1 MQKIYSKGK
10 PMDKDALNRMLN
22 KAKVSLMADHNSV
35 FITTVLFSLKF
46 SWDESIP
53 TACTNGLNLRVNPN
67 QFKNDLS
74 HPQRV
79 WQLAHESWHVAYQ
92 HINRVGTR
100 DFKTWNIAADHVI
113 NLMLE
118 EQGYAVPDNRPK
130 DPKFKGMSTEQVYE
144 IIYNDPSYDDSDFE
158 LDFEHDPDLSPD
170 EQAELDN
177 EIENILVKAHV
188 QSQMSGS
195 PGKLPGE
202 VEVYL
207 DKLLNPKLPW
217 EQILANFLVATA
229 PDDYSFRKPNRRY
242 MPDYYLPSLHSD
254 GIGEIAVAVDTSG
267 SVSDEEFLRF
277 ITEVQAIQ
285 TRMNPTKMTVI
296 DFDYEIRDIHT
307 VHEGKDVKNLKF
319 SGRGGTYI
327 KPVLEWAKK
336 NKPIALLVFTDGE
349 FDTININPDIPVIW
363 VIHANEDF
371 TYPFGRVI
379 TYEI

>member
-1 MQKIYSKGK
+1 MN
-10 PMDKDALNRMLN
+10 KDVLNRMLN

-53 TACTNGLNLRVNPN
+53 TACTNGLDLRFNPTFFEKMTH
-67 QFKNDLS
+67 QE
-74 HPQRV
+74 RV
-79 WQLAHESWHVAYQ
+79 GVLAHEAWHVAYQ
-92 HINRVGTR
+92 HINRVGDR
-100 DFKTWNIAADHVI
+100 DFRIWNMAADHVI
-113 NLMLE
+113 NLMLLDN
-118 EQGYAVPDNRPK
+118 GYSLPEGGLWD
-130 DPKFKGMSTEQVYE
+130 DQFKGMSSEEVYK
-144 IIYNDPSYDDSDFE
+144 IIYNDPDKQDPDFQEDFE
-158 LDFEHDPDLSPD
+158 SHPDLSPE
-170 EQAELDN
+170 EQAELDSK
-177 EIENILVKAHV
+177 IEDIIVKAHV

-242 MPDYYLPSLHSD
+242 LPEYYLPSLHSD

-327 KPVLEWAKK
+327 KPVLEWAKE

-349 FDTININPDIPVIW
+349 FETININPDIPVIW
-363 VIHANEDF
+363 VIHANDSF